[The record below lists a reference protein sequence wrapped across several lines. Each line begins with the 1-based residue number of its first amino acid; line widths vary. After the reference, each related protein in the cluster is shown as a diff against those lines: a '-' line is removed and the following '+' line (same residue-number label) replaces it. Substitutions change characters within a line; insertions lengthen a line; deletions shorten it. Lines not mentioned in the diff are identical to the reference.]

1 MRALLVALAFL
12 TRLPVRVGDVSE
24 RELGRSAAWFPLVGA
39 LIGALLAVCQLGVG
53 LVLSSQPTALI
64 VIALWALVTGGLHLD
79 GLADLFDGLGGGR
92 GQRERILEIMR
103 DSRIGAHGAAAL
115 TLVLLGKVLA
125 IAALPAAR
133 CAPTLLV
140 APVVARFAAVLLLA
154 IFPYARE
161 EGLGR
166 AFREHGGKLPLAI
179 AAALAIACGA
189 LGGLAAIVPA
199 ALALLLALVLGAL
212 VNRKLSGL
220 TGDVYGA
227 AIELCELAYLL
238 ASAAEPHQLIA

>member
-103 DSRIGAHGAAAL
+103 
-115 TLVLLGKVLA
+115 
-125 IAALPAAR
+125 
-133 CAPTLLV
+133 
-140 APVVARFAAVLLLA
+140 
-154 IFPYARE
+154 
-161 EGLGR
+161 
-166 AFREHGGKLPLAI
+166 
-179 AAALAIACGA
+179 
-189 LGGLAAIVPA
+189 
-199 ALALLLALVLGAL
+199 
-212 VNRKLSGL
+212 
-220 TGDVYGA
+220 
-227 AIELCELAYLL
+227 
-238 ASAAEPHQLIA
+238 